1 MALILSIELSNATFE
16 DLATLVSTAGA
27 AGADDST
34 VIEID
39 DNEQVLRVIIEDPIA
54 PDVDTSDPSG
64 FTLIDDGYD
73 PSFDDDS
80 DDFVDDFID
89 DSADPTEF
97 YGPDPRGFGGLGGYG
112 EHREPRGPWGPQGP
126 WGPHGPQGPQSFG
139 RHFGRGFSGNKPFDI
154 SGAINDFIEN
164 IASEFSFGGRRNRG
178 GRHGGFRG
186 RGNNGFPPADY
197 LYGLAEDYFRDY
209 GYRGHNNR
217 SDDRQDDR
225 RDGYRDHSGDN
236 RHWGERYRDDHRRDE
251 PLQDDFYSDE
261 SSFEKPDFDKP
272 RSEEPRSEKPR
283 DEQPRSEHPR
293 EERRRDENPFGSAFG
308 SANPFGPGTGND
320 FGELRDAGGSFL
332 KGLSDFINDRVDRR
346 TDGSGKRPG
355 GRANGYGSF
364 GNPDVGD
371 EHPEGTSRQDKDTE
385 DKLGEF
391 TDFSGYDNVG
401 DIEDLENLG
410 KDVDDSADS
419 GADHDGEYSPSD
431 DSRGDSRDDSEGD
444 SNEDRDENR
453 DDK

>member
-139 RHFGRGFSGNKPFDI
+139 RDFGRGCSG
-154 SGAINDFIEN
+154 
-164 IASEFSFGGRRNRG
+164 
-178 GRHGGFRG
+178 
-186 RGNNGFPPADY
+186 
-197 LYGLAEDYFRDY
+197 
-209 GYRGHNNR
+209 
-217 SDDRQDDR
+217 
-225 RDGYRDHSGDN
+225 
-236 RHWGERYRDDHRRDE
+236 
-251 PLQDDFYSDE
+251 
-261 SSFEKPDFDKP
+261 
-272 RSEEPRSEKPR
+272 
-283 DEQPRSEHPR
+283 
-293 EERRRDENPFGSAFG
+293 
-308 SANPFGPGTGND
+308 
-320 FGELRDAGGSFL
+320 
-332 KGLSDFINDRVDRR
+332 
-346 TDGSGKRPG
+346 
-355 GRANGYGSF
+355 
-364 GNPDVGD
+364 
-371 EHPEGTSRQDKDTE
+371 
-385 DKLGEF
+385 
-391 TDFSGYDNVG
+391 
-401 DIEDLENLG
+401 
-410 KDVDDSADS
+410 
-419 GADHDGEYSPSD
+419 
-431 DSRGDSRDDSEGD
+431 
-444 SNEDRDENR
+444 
-453 DDK
+453 

>member
-1 MALILSIELSNATFE
+1 
-16 DLATLVSTAGA
+16 
-27 AGADDST
+27 
-34 VIEID
+34 
-39 DNEQVLRVIIEDPIA
+39 
-54 PDVDTSDPSG
+54 
-64 FTLIDDGYD
+64 
-73 PSFDDDS
+73 
-80 DDFVDDFID
+80 
-89 DSADPTEF
+89 PTEF

-139 RHFGRGFSGNKPFDI
+139 RDFGRGFSGNKPFDI

-178 GRHGGFRG
+178 GRRGGFRG
-186 RGNNGFPPADY
+186 RGTNGFPPADY

-283 DEQPRSEHPR
+283 DEQPRSERPR

-346 TDGSGKRPG
+346 TDGSGNRPG
-355 GRANGYGSF
+355 GRANGYGTF

-453 DDK
+453 DEK

>member
-139 RHFGRGFSGNKPFDI
+139 RDFGRGFSGNKPFDI

-178 GRHGGFRG
+178 GRRGGFRG
-186 RGNNGFPPADY
+186 RGTNGFPPADY

-283 DEQPRSEHPR
+283 DEQPRSERPR

-346 TDGSGKRPG
+346 TDGSGNRPG
-355 GRANGYGSF
+355 GRANGYGTF

-385 DKLGEF
+385 DKLGEV

-453 DDK
+453 DEK